1 MSGVHTSF
9 LSALCTPIH
18 VHVLYCI
25 VLYCNVL
32 LEDVYRLY
40 TCVCCIALIVV
51 IVLSFLTLHFLIIVA
66 KLKAEATRIEME
78 AELTCQTKVSY
89 SVNNPVLL

>member
-1 MSGVHTSF
+1 MIGGFNNGTFDLKSPIAKIKLCQIKALYSVSYCFLPYLTGHFSF
-9 LSALCTPIH
+9 SHL
-18 VHVLYCI
+18 
-25 VLYCNVL
+25 
-32 LEDVYRLY
+32 
-40 TCVCCIALIVV
+40 
-51 IVLSFLTLHFLIIVA
+51 VA

>member
-1 MSGVHTSF
+1 MKQYQVGDD
-9 LSALCTPIH
+9 
-18 VHVLYCI
+18 
-25 VLYCNVL
+25 
-32 LEDVYRLY
+32 DVYRLY

-51 IVLSFLTLHFLIIVA
+51 IVILNLTFPLVA

-89 SVNNPVLL
+89 SVINPVLL

>member
-1 MSGVHTSF
+1 MPYWLDSSNCFVTF
-9 LSALCTPIH
+9 VILS
-18 VHVLYCI
+18 
-25 VLYCNVL
+25 
-32 LEDVYRLY
+32 
-40 TCVCCIALIVV
+40 
-51 IVLSFLTLHFLIIVA
+51 LTFPLVA

>member
-1 MSGVHTSF
+1 MY
-9 LSALCTPIH
+9 IH

-25 VLYCNVL
+25 VMYCWRMYIQALYLCML
-32 LEDVYRLY
+32 HRLISSN
-40 TCVCCIALIVV
+40 CFV
-51 IVLSFLTLHFLIIVA
+51 ILNLTFPLVA
-66 KLKAEATRIEME
+66 KLKAEATRIGME